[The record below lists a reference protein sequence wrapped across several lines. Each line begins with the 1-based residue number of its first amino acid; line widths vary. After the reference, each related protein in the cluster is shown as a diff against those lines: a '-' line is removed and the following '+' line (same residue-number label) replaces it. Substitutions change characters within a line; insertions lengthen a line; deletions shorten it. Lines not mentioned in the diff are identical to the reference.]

1 MNNTSFTARKGSLLL
16 VLAALLMLPAFTH
29 HTFAQG
35 DAVSARRQ
43 RASDLLKEQKFTE
56 ALPLLEKLAQDLPKD
71 HQIHFYLGFAL
82 IGKSRT
88 VTDATEK
95 RDLVNRARDS
105 FVRSKDLGNTDPLVA
120 AMISSLP
127 IDGEEGT
134 GASKNPEANALMQK
148 AEAAFSTGK
157 LDEAITN
164 YQAAL
169 KLDPKLYHAALF
181 TGDSY
186 TQKGEFDT
194 AETWYQKAIVIDPMI
209 ETAYRYS
216 ATPLMKQKKYALARD
231 RYIESFITEPYNR
244 FSRTGIGQWAQIT
257 GARLG
262 HPDIGVPEITIGA
275 DGKTKSTVNVN
286 PLVQDGSM
294 AWISYVA
301 TRETWKT
308 KKFAEK
314 NAGKPYRHSLAEEA
328 EALRS
333 VVKMA
338 KENKPKT
345 LNAQIALLAKIDEE
359 GLLEAYILLALPDEG
374 IAQDHPEYLKQNRP
388 KLRDYMIKYVIQ
400 EPK

>member
-1 MNNTSFTARKGSLLL
+1 MKNTSFAAKKTLLL
-16 VLAALLMLPAFTH
+16 LALSALIALPLFTH

-35 DAVSARRQ
+35 DTVASRRQ
-43 RASDLLKEQKFTE
+43 KATDLIKEQKFTE
-56 ALPLLEKLAQDLPKD
+56 ALPILERLVQDLPND
-71 HQIHFYLGFAL
+71 HQVHFYLGFAL

-88 VTDATEK
+88 VTDAAEK
-95 RDLVNRARDS
+95 RDFVNRARDS
-105 FVRSKDLGNTDPLVA
+105 FVRSKELGNTDPLVLA
-120 AMISSLP
+120 LINSLP
-127 IDGEEGT
+127 IDGEEGP
-134 GASKNPEANALMQK
+134 GPSKNAEANAFMQK

-157 LDEAITN
+157 LDEAIIN

-231 RYIESFITEPYNR
+231 RYIEAFITEPYNR
-244 FSRTGIGQWAQIT
+244 FSRTGIGQWAQVT

-262 HPDIGVPEITIGA
+262 HPAVDVPEITTGA
-275 DGKTKSTVNVN
+275 DGKSKSTVNVN
-286 PLVQDGSM
+286 PLAQDGSM
-294 AWISYVA
+294 AWIAYVA
-301 TRETWKT
+301 TREAWKA

-328 EALRS
+328 DALRS

-338 KENKPKT
+338 KESKPKT
-345 LNAQIALLAKIDEE
+345 LNSEIALLAKLDEE
-359 GLLEAYILLALPDEG
+359 GLLEAFILLALPDEG
-374 IAQDHPEYLKQNRP
+374 IAQDHPEYLKQNRQ
-388 KLRDYMIKYVIQ
+388 KLRDYMIKYVIE